1 MDINVRGLTAND
13 LTAAALI
20 ERACLAEPWS
30 VDALKQ
36 SLATPQFF
44 AFVLETDGEI
54 AGYVCGTSLFEDA
67 ELMRIAV
74 LEKFRGKGFGRL
86 LMERFL
92 EVSLARGAERVFLE
106 VRASNEAAL
115 SLYCKSGFAK
125 NRLRKRYYPDGEDAL
140 EMINDFSA
148 VRE

>member
-1 MDINVRGLTAND
+1 MDVNVRELTAND

-44 AFVLETDGEI
+44 AFVLEADGET

-106 VRASNEAAL
+106 VRASNAAAL
-115 SLYCKSGFAK
+115 GLYQSVGFMK

-140 EMINDFSA
+140 EMMKSFLEN
-148 VRE
+148 E